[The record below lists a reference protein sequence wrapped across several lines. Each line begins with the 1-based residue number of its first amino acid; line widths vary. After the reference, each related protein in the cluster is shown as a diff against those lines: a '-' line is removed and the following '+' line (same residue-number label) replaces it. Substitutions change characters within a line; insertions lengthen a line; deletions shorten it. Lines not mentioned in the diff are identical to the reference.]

1 MRREESTVQ
10 LDPAQLTAPAGQGG
24 TALPH
29 RPATETLRRG
39 HPISSVPPTFTG
51 ANP

>member
-10 LDPAQLTAPAGQGG
+10 LGHAQLTAPAEQGG

-39 HPISSVPPTFTG
+39 HPLSSVPPTSAG